1 MKIYEEKSLRN
12 FEFWSGAKSNA
23 AALLLEELDQLEY
36 LLEDCYPDGID
47 ETTVND
53 IMWFDFEWVCEML
66 GLDYDPETD
75 EISR

>member
-1 MKIYEEKSLRN
+1 MKIYEEKSLTD
-12 FEFWSGAKSNA
+12 FEFWSGAKDNA
-23 AALLLEELDQLEY
+23 AMLTIEELEQLGDLLEG
-36 LLEDCYPDGID
+36 CYPDGISS
-47 ETTVND
+47 TAVND

>member
-1 MKIYEEKSLRN
+1 MKIYEEKSLAD
-12 FEFWSGAKSNA
+12 FDFWSGAKNNA
-23 AALLLEELDQLEY
+23 AMLTNEELEQFGD

-47 ETTVND
+47 ATTLND

-75 EISR
+75 KINR

>member
-12 FEFWSGAKSNA
+12 FEFWSGAKHNA
-23 AALLLEELDQLEY
+23 AALLPEELDQLEY

-53 IMWFDFEWVCEML
+53 IMWFDFEWICEIL

>member
-1 MKIYEEKSLRN
+1 MKIYEEKSLAN
-12 FEFWSGAKSNA
+12 FEFWSGAKDRA
-23 AALLLEELDQLEY
+23 VMLTIEELEQLGD
-36 LLEDCYPDGID
+36 LLEDCYPDGISA
-47 ETTVND
+47 TKVND